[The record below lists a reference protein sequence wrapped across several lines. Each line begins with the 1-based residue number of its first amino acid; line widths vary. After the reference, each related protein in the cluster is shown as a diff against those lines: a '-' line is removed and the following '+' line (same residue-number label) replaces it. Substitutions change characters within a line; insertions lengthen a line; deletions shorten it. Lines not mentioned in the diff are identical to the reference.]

1 MHTAMKMKNS
11 KTLDNTAGVLC
22 ALGGE
27 TLFGLSIIF
36 TKQVT
41 EYADAFSLL
50 GWRFLIAFVV
60 MSLCLLL
67 GLIKID
73 LRGKPLKPLLLVALW
88 SPCIYYVAET
98 VGVMYTTASESAVF
112 FACIPV
118 VSLVASTLLLKEKP
132 SKTQAAGILITFAG
146 ILVTVFAVSAASS
159 LSVPGYAFLLIA
171 VVSYSLYTVF
181 VSKAHGYTGAEVTY
195 MMLLAGA
202 LLFVILAIV
211 RAALRGSVA
220 ELIALPFNAPGFLAA
235 VLYQGIGCS
244 VLAFFLS
251 NVAISKI
258 GVNRTASFIGFSTV
272 VSILAGALL
281 LHESFTALQTV
292 GVAVILA
299 GVYIANMTTK
309 RTASN

>member
-41 EYADAFSLL
+41 EYADALSLL

-98 VGVMYTTASESAVF
+98 VGVMYTTAAESAVF

-235 VLYQGIGCS
+235 IIISSLVGTL
-244 VLAFFLS
+244 VPMFFHKIKIDPA
-251 NVAISKI
+251 VASGPLITT
-258 GVNRTASFIGFSTV
+258 VND
-272 VSILAGALL
+272 L
-281 LHESFTALQTV
+281 
-292 GVAVILA
+292 VAVVTYYGFAWLFLIQIFKI
-299 GVYIANMTTK
+299 V
-309 RTASN
+309 